1 MMSIGKIVHCLKCDL
16 PYESF
21 WVCPKCSVA
30 IKGTSVG
37 RLPRHVLEALE
48 AAAEALEDLGACD
61 DRGCRDENCNR
72 ALTKVR
78 DVLAE
83 Q

>member
-1 MMSIGKIVHCLKCDL
+1 MRDTCEHGWIKEFGN
-16 PYESF
+16 
-21 WVCPKCSVA
+21 CPECNKAANGNTLDPLV
-30 IKGTSVG
+30 
-37 RLPRHVLEALE
+37 RLPRRVLNALE
-48 AAAEALEDLGACD
+48 AASEALEDLGACD
-61 DRGCRDENCNR
+61 DPDCRDDNCNH

>member
-1 MMSIGKIVHCLKCDL
+1 MNEPTTNAAPS
-16 PYESF
+16 
-21 WVCPKCSVA
+21 
-30 IKGTSVG
+30 GTVG
-37 RLPRHVLEALE
+37 AVVRLPRRVLEALE
-48 AAAEALEDLGACD
+48 AASEALEDLGACD
-61 DRGCRDENCNR
+61 DPDCRDDNCNH

>member
-1 MMSIGKIVHCLKCDL
+1 MTTPTDQARVTDTVD
-16 PYESF
+16 PF
-21 WVCPKCSVA
+21 V
-30 IKGTSVG
+30 
-37 RLPRHVLEALE
+37 RLPRQVLEALE
-48 AAAEALEDLGACD
+48 AASAALEDLGACD
-61 DRGCRDENCNR
+61 DPYCRDQNCNH

>member
-1 MMSIGKIVHCLKCDL
+1 MVDNIRTAGGGNRRVGRVRMEAQPVGPVLPLIPIV
-16 PYESF
+16 
-21 WVCPKCSVA
+21 
-30 IKGTSVG
+30 
-37 RLPRHVLEALE
+37 RLPRCVLEALE
-48 AAAEALEDLGACD
+48 AASEALEDLGACD
-61 DRGCRDENCNR
+61 DPQCRDENCNH